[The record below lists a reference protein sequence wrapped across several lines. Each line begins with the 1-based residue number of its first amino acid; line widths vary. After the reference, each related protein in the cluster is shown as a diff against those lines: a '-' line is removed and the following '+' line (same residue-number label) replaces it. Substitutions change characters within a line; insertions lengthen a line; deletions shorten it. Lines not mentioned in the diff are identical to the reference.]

1 MNEMQ
6 VAERKVLRGDV
17 IEKLYQNYGTDI
29 MIAVLKNY
37 LRIRGFVTEEE
48 LQKAIYYLG
57 GEGKRYIHV
66 EVNKD
71 NWLDGTIW
79 LTPAGVN
86 LAILRIWGSSS
97 MNEILNVAGK
107 EIVRREIMELCREAE
122 PYGAGTPVLKA
133 ALRKTGHDLTD
144 QELMRQVDYLEG
156 KGLVHK
162 EMVENRRL
170 GISRCISGG
179 QRSGCCGG

>member
-1 MNEMQ
+1 
-6 VAERKVLRGDV
+6 
-17 IEKLYQNYGTDI
+17 
-29 MIAVLKNY
+29 
-37 LRIRGFVTEEE
+37 
-48 LQKAIYYLG
+48 
-57 GEGKRYIHV
+57 
-66 EVNKD
+66 
-71 NWLDGTIW
+71 
-79 LTPAGVN
+79 
-86 LAILRIWGSSS
+86 

-170 GISRCISGG
+170 GISRCIVRLSPEGDGLSGG
-179 QRSGCCGG
+179 QRPECCGG

>member
-1 MNEMQ
+1 
-6 VAERKVLRGDV
+6 
-17 IEKLYQNYGTDI
+17 
-29 MIAVLKNY
+29 
-37 LRIRGFVTEEE
+37 
-48 LQKAIYYLG
+48 
-57 GEGKRYIHV
+57 
-66 EVNKD
+66 
-71 NWLDGTIW
+71 
-79 LTPAGVN
+79 
-86 LAILRIWGSSS
+86 

-162 EMVENRRL
+162 EMAAGPGGDGL
-170 GISRCISGG
+170 SGG
-179 QRSGCCGG
+179 QRPGCCGG

>member
-1 MNEMQ
+1 
-6 VAERKVLRGDV
+6 
-17 IEKLYQNYGTDI
+17 
-29 MIAVLKNY
+29 
-37 LRIRGFVTEEE
+37 
-48 LQKAIYYLG
+48 
-57 GEGKRYIHV
+57 
-66 EVNKD
+66 
-71 NWLDGTIW
+71 
-79 LTPAGVN
+79 
-86 LAILRIWGSSS
+86 

-170 GISRCISGG
+170 GISRGIVRLSPEGTDYLEG
-179 QRSGCCGG
+179 NGPDVAGVD

>member
-29 MIAVLKNY
+29 RIAILKNY

-48 LQKAIYYLG
+48 LRKAIYYLG

-79 LTPAGVN
+79 L
-86 LAILRIWGSSS
+86 IWGSSS

-156 KGLVHK
+156 KGLVYK

-170 GISRCISGG
+170 GISR
-179 QRSGCCGG
+179 

>member
-1 MNEMQ
+1 
-6 VAERKVLRGDV
+6 
-17 IEKLYQNYGTDI
+17 
-29 MIAVLKNY
+29 
-37 LRIRGFVTEEE
+37 
-48 LQKAIYYLG
+48 
-57 GEGKRYIHV
+57 
-66 EVNKD
+66 
-71 NWLDGTIW
+71 
-79 LTPAGVN
+79 
-86 LAILRIWGSSS
+86 

-170 GISRCISGG
+170 GIRPVHRAAVPGGDGLSGG
-179 QRSGCCGG
+179 QRPGCCGG

>member
-1 MNEMQ
+1 
-6 VAERKVLRGDV
+6 
-17 IEKLYQNYGTDI
+17 
-29 MIAVLKNY
+29 
-37 LRIRGFVTEEE
+37 
-48 LQKAIYYLG
+48 
-57 GEGKRYIHV
+57 
-66 EVNKD
+66 
-71 NWLDGTIW
+71 
-79 LTPAGVN
+79 
-86 LAILRIWGSSS
+86 

-162 EMVENRRL
+162 EMVENRGWGSAGASCGCPRR
-170 GISRCISGG
+170 GRTIWRE
-179 QRSGCCGG
+179 RSGVAGG

>member
-1 MNEMQ
+1 
-6 VAERKVLRGDV
+6 
-17 IEKLYQNYGTDI
+17 
-29 MIAVLKNY
+29 
-37 LRIRGFVTEEE
+37 
-48 LQKAIYYLG
+48 
-57 GEGKRYIHV
+57 
-66 EVNKD
+66 
-71 NWLDGTIW
+71 
-79 LTPAGVN
+79 
-86 LAILRIWGSSS
+86 
-97 MNEILNVAGK
+97 MNEIFNVAGK

-170 GISRCISGG
+170 GISRCIVRLSPEGPDYLEGTGPDVAGG
-179 QRSGCCGG
+179 D

>member
-1 MNEMQ
+1 
-6 VAERKVLRGDV
+6 
-17 IEKLYQNYGTDI
+17 
-29 MIAVLKNY
+29 
-37 LRIRGFVTEEE
+37 
-48 LQKAIYYLG
+48 
-57 GEGKRYIHV
+57 
-66 EVNKD
+66 
-71 NWLDGTIW
+71 
-79 LTPAGVN
+79 
-86 LAILRIWGSSS
+86 

-107 EIVRREIMELCREAE
+107 EIVRRGDHGAVQGGRA
-122 PYGAGTPVLKA
+122 YGAGTPVLKA

-170 GISRCISGG
+170 GISRCIDAPVPGGDGLSGG

>member
-1 MNEMQ
+1 
-6 VAERKVLRGDV
+6 
-17 IEKLYQNYGTDI
+17 
-29 MIAVLKNY
+29 
-37 LRIRGFVTEEE
+37 
-48 LQKAIYYLG
+48 
-57 GEGKRYIHV
+57 
-66 EVNKD
+66 
-71 NWLDGTIW
+71 
-79 LTPAGVN
+79 
-86 LAILRIWGSSS
+86 

-170 GISRCISGG
+170 GISRCIVRLSPGGDGLSGG
-179 QRSGCCGG
+179 QRPGCCGG